1 MTASR
6 MKVVIYSHETSVRW
20 QEVYWQLPG
29 GACPPWVCWR
39 CWAGPAPW
47 PPPSWCPACST
58 VWDILW
64 SNVPPVILSNI
75 AQQPPTE
82 ARPLEDSSVH
92 VVLAVSR
99 LYWDLLLPL
108 TAAWYGKTVLNQK
121 DETLEM
127 DFIKYFEGANI
138 LKCSSTLNSH
148 IGNIMAGLECSQI
161 LFLLEQPRAVTLP
174 SGGDS

>member
-1 MTASR
+1 MTRSILIAARRCLSPLSVLEVLGR
-6 MKVVIYSHETSVRW
+6 TCPLISPLMMSCLVHSVRH
-20 QEVYWQLPG
+20 
-29 GACPPWVCWR
+29 
-39 CWAGPAPW
+39 
-47 PPPSWCPACST
+47 S
-58 VWDILW
+58 LW

-108 TAAWYGKTVLNQK
+108 TAAWYGKTVLNQR